1 MTGTLYVV
9 STPIGNLQ
17 DMTHRAIHTLG
28 SVFAV
33 ACEDTRTTKKLLNHW
48 AIRAKTLSYH
58 EHNEAQRAPMLIA
71 RLLEG
76 KDIALVSDAGTP
88 LISDPGYRLVRAARE
103 EGIPVRSVPGASAVL
118 AALAVAGVP
127 TSSFTFK
134 GFVPARGAA
143 RTKAVLASAQ
153 TAGTIVLFEAGTR
166 IARLLAELATHD
178 SDRPACV
185 LREMTKLYEEHQ
197 HGTLAELAAWAQ
209 GRKFKG
215 EITLV
220 MSTASTA
227 APAVSKP
234 TDVFIDSLTPRYW
247 ELRGEGLSAREA
259 SKRLAREHALP
270 TRAIY
275 NYFSK

>member
-48 AIRAKTLSYH
+48 AIRAKTFSYH

-220 MSTASTA
+220 LSTA
-227 APAVSKP
+227 APAASKP
-234 TDVFIDSLTPRYW
+234 TDVSIESLTPRYR

>member
-28 SVFAV
+28 SVFVV

-48 AIRAKTLSYH
+48 GIRAKTFSYH

-71 RLLEG
+71 RLHEG

-118 AALAVAGVP
+118 AALAAAGVP

-134 GFVPARGAA
+134 GFVPSRGAA
-143 RTKAVLASAQ
+143 RTKAILAAAE
-153 TAGTIVLFEAGTR
+153 TTGTIVLFEAGNR
-166 IARLLAELATHD
+166 IGRLLAELASHD

-185 LREMTKLYEEHQ
+185 LREMTKLHEEHQ
-197 HGTLAELAAWAQ
+197 HGTLRELAAWAKE
-209 GRKFKG
+209 RNFKG
-215 EITLV
+215 EMTLV
-220 MSTASTA
+220 MSTAGPTG
-227 APAVSKP
+227 SKP
-234 TDVFIDSLTPRYW
+234 TDVSIDSLAPRYR
-247 ELRGEGLSAREA
+247 ELRDEGLSAREA
-259 SKRLAREHALP
+259 SKRLAREHGLP
-270 TRAIY
+270 TRDIY